1 MLFETGQ
8 WFLEN
13 QSPVR
18 SESVMKTMTIW
29 VASSNLIKTTNQK
42 RRDTMTPTWIEYVP
56 FLLTCNSDHL
66 FLRLSRPFGWRSPS
80 RFFLLTRPSIYR
92 MGSLVTVELL
102 ISLNH
107 QEEAF
112 HLDLSAS
119 HSRPLYPSTLEKL
132 TMICPTESHPLLK
145 YSIRSFE
152 RQYCIY
158 TLSQVTINAYWNLME
173 PWLRP
178 IREED
183 ISFLEYNVGVILSDF
198 LFVSAD
204 GP

>member
-1 MLFETGQ
+1 
-8 WFLEN
+8 
-13 QSPVR
+13 
-18 SESVMKTMTIW
+18 MKSMTIW
-29 VASSNLIKTTNQK
+29 VAPSNLIKSTNQK
-42 RRDTMTPTWIEYVP
+42 SRDTMTPTWIRYVP
-56 FLLTCNSDHL
+56 AL
-66 FLRLSRPFGWRSPS
+66 FSRTSYHCSFGYLIPLRRRSPS
-80 RFFLLTRPSIYR
+80 RFSLLTRPSMYR
-92 MGSLVTVELL
+92 MESLVTVELS
-102 ISLNH
+102 ISLNL

-119 HSRPLYPSTLEKL
+119 HSRPQYPSTRQKL
-132 TMICPTESHPLLK
+132 TMICPTENHPLLK

-152 RQYCIY
+152 RQYFIY

-198 LFVSAD
+198 LARQC
-204 GP
+204 